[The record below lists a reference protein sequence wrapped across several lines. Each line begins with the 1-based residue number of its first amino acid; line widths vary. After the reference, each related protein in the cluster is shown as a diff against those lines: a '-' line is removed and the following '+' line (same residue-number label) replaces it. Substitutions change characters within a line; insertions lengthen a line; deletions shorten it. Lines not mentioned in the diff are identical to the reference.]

1 MTAVLRILT
10 VLLPLLWPAAVAA
23 EDAAEQ
29 GSPWVAAMRGNV
41 DADGGLIRLAAQR
54 EGLIAEVLVA
64 ENAKVEAGQL
74 LARIDDANARLQ
86 LRTAELEARL
96 ARAQFAAAELKLRQA
111 EAEVK
116 RLTPLAANGVMA
128 PKQFDEATR
137 LRDTA
142 RADAAVAQAT
152 LDVAQSKVDTAA
164 LEVAKREVRAPAAG
178 VILRV
183 SARVGDATTTNTVT
197 EMFLLAPDRP
207 RVVRG
212 MLDEQF
218 LGKVAVGQRAVL
230 FSERNAKTELAG
242 RILRIAAAFGRPGE
256 VQSEARSVE
265 VVLTIEGDA
274 AEGLILG
281 ERLVARFLP

>member
-1 MTAVLRILT
+1 MTTLLRILM
-10 VLLPLLWPAAVAA
+10 VLLPMLWPAAVVAQ
-23 EDAAEQ
+23 DAAGQ
-29 GSPWVAAMRGNV
+29 PGPWVAAMRGNV
-41 DADGGLIRLAAQR
+41 DVEGGLIRLAAQR
-54 EGLIAEVLVA
+54 EGLIAEVHVA
-64 ENAKVEAGQL
+64 EDAKVEAGQL
-74 LARIDDANARLQ
+74 LARIDSTNARLQ

-96 ARAQFAAAELKLRQA
+96 ARAQFAAAELKQHQA

-142 RADAAVAQAT
+142 RAEAAVAQAT

-164 LEVAKREVRAPAAG
+164 LEVAAREVRAPVSG

-207 RVVRG
+207 RIVRG

-218 LGKVAVGQRAVL
+218 LGRVAVGQRAVL
-230 FSERNAKTELAG
+230 FSERNANIQFPG
-242 RILRIAAAFGRPGE
+242 SVLRIAAAFGRPGE
-256 VQSEARSVE
+256 SQNEARSVE
-265 VVLTIEGDA
+265 VVLKFEDDA
-274 AEGLILG
+274 AQSLILG
-281 ERLVARFLP
+281 ERLIARFLP